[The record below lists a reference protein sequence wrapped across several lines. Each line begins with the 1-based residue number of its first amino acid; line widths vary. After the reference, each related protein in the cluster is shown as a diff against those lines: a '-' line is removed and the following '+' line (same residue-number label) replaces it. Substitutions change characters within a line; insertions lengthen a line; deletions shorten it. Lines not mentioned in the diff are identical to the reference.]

1 MIVRQILFKVSPN
14 IKNGEDV
21 PHHFVSVVISLC
33 IYPAFR
39 SDIVVY
45 GFLGDF
51 PTRADFKA
59 FDFTVPQQ
67 VIQSVSSDKK
77 IIHNFISGPYFII
90 I

>member
-21 PHHFVSVVISLC
+21 PHHFVFIAIPLC
-33 IYPAFR
+33 IYSAFR

-51 PTRADFKA
+51 TTRADFKA

-77 IIHNFISGPYFII
+77 IIHNFVNGPYFII